1 MGSIDTQSFTEEDL
15 CTILKFDNEITMV
28 KVVHDV
34 DKLMKE
40 FMDARASFKYKL
52 DPDFNKLRLTIYTN
66 DNTERSSEDN
76 Q

>member
-15 CTILKFDNEITMV
+15 CTIFKFNDEVTMA
-28 KVVHDV
+28 KVVYDV

-40 FMDARASFKYKL
+40 FMGTHASFRYKL

>member
-1 MGSIDTQSFTEEDL
+1 MGSIDIQSFTEEDL
-15 CTILKFDNEITMV
+15 CTILKFDDEITMA
-28 KVVHDV
+28 KVIHDV

-40 FMDARASFKYKL
+40 FMSTRASFKYKL

-66 DNTERSSEDN
+66 DNTEGSSEDN

>member
-1 MGSIDTQSFTEEDL
+1 MGSIDIQSFTEEDL
-15 CTILKFDNEITMV
+15 CTILKFDDEVTMA
-28 KVVHDV
+28 KVIHDV

-40 FMDARASFKYKL
+40 FMDTRISFKYKL
-52 DPDFNKLRLTIYTN
+52 DPDFSKLRLTIYTN

>member
-1 MGSIDTQSFTEEDL
+1 MGSIDIQSFTEEDL
-15 CTILKFDNEITMV
+15 CTILKFDNEVTMA
-28 KVVHDV
+28 KVIHDV

-40 FMDARASFKYKL
+40 FMSTRASFKYKL

-66 DNTERSSEDN
+66 DNTKRSSKDN

>member
-1 MGSIDTQSFTEEDL
+1 MGSTDTQSFTEEDL
-15 CTILKFDNEITMV
+15 CTILKFDDEITMA
-28 KVVHDV
+28 KVVYDV

-40 FMDARASFKYKL
+40 FKGTHASFRYKL

>member
-1 MGSIDTQSFTEEDL
+1 MGSIDIQSFTEEDL
-15 CTILKFDNEITMV
+15 CTILKFDNEVTMA
-28 KVVHDV
+28 KVIHDI

-40 FMDARASFKYKL
+40 FMGTHASFRYKL
-52 DPDFNKLRLTIYTN
+52 DPDFNKLRLTIYIN

>member
-1 MGSIDTQSFTEEDL
+1 MGSIDIQSFTEEDL
-15 CTILKFDNEITMV
+15 CTILKFDDEITMA
-28 KVVHDV
+28 KVIHDV

-40 FMDARASFKYKL
+40 FMSTRASFKYKL
-52 DPDFNKLRLTIYTN
+52 DPDFNELRLTIYTN

>member
-1 MGSIDTQSFTEEDL
+1 MGSVDIQSFTEEDL
-15 CTILKFDNEITMV
+15 CTIFKFNDEVTMA
-28 KVVHDV
+28 KVVYDV

-40 FMDARASFKYKL
+40 FMSTRASFKYKL
-52 DPDFNKLRLTIYTN
+52 EPDFNKLRLTIYTN

>member
-1 MGSIDTQSFTEEDL
+1 MGSIDIQSFTEEDL
-15 CTILKFDNEITMV
+15 CTILKFDDEITMA
-28 KVVHDV
+28 KVIHDI

-40 FMDARASFKYKL
+40 FMSTRASFKYKL
-52 DPDFNKLRLTIYTN
+52 DPDFSKLRLTIYTN

>member
-1 MGSIDTQSFTEEDL
+1 MGSTDTQSFTEEDL
-15 CTILKFDNEITMV
+15 CTILKFDNEVTMA
-28 KVVHDV
+28 KVIHDV

-40 FMDARASFKYKL
+40 FMDTRASFRYKL
-52 DPDFNKLRLTIYTN
+52 EPDFNELRLTIYTN

>member
-1 MGSIDTQSFTEEDL
+1 MGSTDTQSFTEEDL
-15 CTILKFDNEITMV
+15 CTILKFDNEVTTA
-28 KVVHDV
+28 KVIYDV

-40 FMDARASFKYKL
+40 FMGTHASFRYKL

-66 DNTERSSEDN
+66 DNTKRSSEDN

>member
-1 MGSIDTQSFTEEDL
+1 MGSIDMQSFTEEDL
-15 CTILKFDNEITMV
+15 CTILKFDNEVTMA
-28 KVVHDV
+28 KVIHDV

-40 FMDARASFKYKL
+40 FMSTRASFKYKL
-52 DPDFNKLRLTIYTN
+52 DPDFNELRLTIYTN

>member
-15 CTILKFDNEITMV
+15 CTIFKFDNEVTMA

-34 DKLMKE
+34 EKLMKE
-40 FMDARASFKYKL
+40 FMDTRANFRYKL

>member
-1 MGSIDTQSFTEEDL
+1 MGSTDTQSFTEEDL
-15 CTILKFDNEITMV
+15 CTILKFDNEVTMA
-28 KVVHDV
+28 KVVYDV

-40 FMDARASFKYKL
+40 FMGTHTSFRYKL

>member
-1 MGSIDTQSFTEEDL
+1 MGSIDIQSFTEEDL
-15 CTILKFDNEITMV
+15 CTILKFDNEITMA

-40 FMDARASFKYKL
+40 FMDVRASFKYKL
-52 DPDFNKLRLTIYTN
+52 DPDFNELRLTIYTN

>member
-1 MGSIDTQSFTEEDL
+1 MA
-15 CTILKFDNEITMV
+15 

-40 FMDARASFKYKL
+40 FMGTHASFRYKL

-66 DNTERSSEDN
+66 DNTERSSENN

>member
-1 MGSIDTQSFTEEDL
+1 MGSIDIQSFTEEDL
-15 CTILKFDNEITMV
+15 CTILKFDDEITMA
-28 KVVHDV
+28 KTIHDI

-40 FMDARASFKYKL
+40 FMDTRASFRYKL
-52 DPDFNKLRLTIYTN
+52 EPDFNKLRLTIYTN

>member
-1 MGSIDTQSFTEEDL
+1 MGSIDIQSFTEEDL
-15 CTILKFDNEITMV
+15 CTTLKFDDEVTMA
-28 KVVHDV
+28 KVVYDV

-40 FMDARASFKYKL
+40 FMSTRATFKYKL

-66 DNTERSSEDN
+66 DNTERSSKDN